1 MADENL
7 RFFASLVLGLG
18 PALFLM
24 WHALRRFDMPHV
36 SRAMFDDRKA
46 FTALAVGMVFGAFAS
61 LLTAAIQVGSDA
73 VFAVLLLF
81 LAVLLEEMFKLV
93 YLNRKAYRG
102 KFDTTFYGV
111 TLGVGISSTIV
122 LASAYIGNPETLL
135 SPGTLAVLLVF
146 SASFALVHAST
157 GSIIGFGTAHG
168 PTGSAVAKA
177 IAVRAVH
184 GYLLL
189 TFLFGFGSEVFQ
201 LVSLGLATVFA
212 GLAYAW
218 VYREVL
224 PDTLPRDL
232 RRELRRR
239 RAKISAKE

>member
-7 RFFASLVLGLG
+7 RFFASLLLGLG

-24 WHALRRFDMPHV
+24 WHALRRFDVPRA
-36 SRAMFDDRKA
+36 SRALYDDRKA
-46 FTALAVGMVFGAFAS
+46 FTSLAAGMVFGVLASILSVTIQIGADAAFAG
-61 LLTAAIQVGSDA
+61 I
-73 VFAVLLLF
+73 LLF
-81 LAVLLEEMFKLV
+81 LSILLEELFKLV

-111 TLGVGISSTIV
+111 TLGVGMSSTVV
-122 LASAYIGNPETLL
+122 LASAYLANPATLL
-135 SPGTLAVLLVF
+135 MPGTIAVLLVF
-146 SASFALVHAST
+146 SLSMAFVHAAS

-168 PTGSAVAKA
+168 PTGSAVVKA
-177 IAVRAVH
+177 IAVRAIH

-189 TFLFGFGSEVFQ
+189 TFILGLGGEVFQ
-201 LVSLGLATVFA
+201 LVSLGLATAFA
-212 GLAYAW
+212 ALAYAW

-224 PDTLPRDL
+224 PDTLPREL

-239 RAKISAKE
+239 AAESSAKE